1 MTITWFAWTEEHVT
15 RLREGAAAGKSAGDI
30 AIELGVTRNT
40 IIGKLRRMKIPLVS
54 VLAQQRRIRTLCA
67 DDRAAIRAATSTT
80 PRRPKMF
87 RPKIVKLV
95 PARVLAPA
103 PAPKLPEVLSPGI
116 SLFDIEAN
124 QCRYPL
130 ADAVP
135 LSDFLFCGLPT
146 KDDKCSYCQSHWEL
160 CYERISRRNNSENVR
175 RAAGGRM
182 RKLLMIP
189 AALVGVEPPCTE
201 ELPVT

>member
-1 MTITWFAWTEEHVT
+1 MTLAYMTFAWTEEHVT
-15 RLREGAAAGKSAGDI
+15 RLRDGAAAGKSAGEI
-30 AIELGVTRNT
+30 AVDLGVTRNT
-40 IIGKLRRMKIPLVS
+40 VIGKLRRMKIPLES
-54 VLAQQRRIRTLCA
+54 VLAQQRRILTLA
-67 DDRAAIRAATSTT
+67 LDKKEPTPAT

-87 RPKIVKLV
+87 RPKIVKPV
-95 PARVLAPA
+95 PVPVLA

-116 SLFDIEAN
+116 SLIDIEAN

-130 ADAVP
+130 NDVEP
-135 LSDFLFCGLPT
+135 ISEFLFCGLPT
-146 KDDKCSYCQSHWEL
+146 MDDKCSYCQSHWVL
-160 CYERISRRNNSENVR
+160 CYGKIPRNFSENIR

-189 AALVGVEPPCTE
+189 AVFVGDEAACAE

>member
-30 AIELGVTRNT
+30 ATGLGVTRNT
-40 IIGKLRRMKIPLVS
+40 IIGKLRRMKIPLES
-54 VLAQQRRIRTLCA
+54 ELAQQRRILTLA
-67 DDRAAIRAATSTT
+67 SDKKETT
-80 PRRPKMF
+80 PARPRRPKMF